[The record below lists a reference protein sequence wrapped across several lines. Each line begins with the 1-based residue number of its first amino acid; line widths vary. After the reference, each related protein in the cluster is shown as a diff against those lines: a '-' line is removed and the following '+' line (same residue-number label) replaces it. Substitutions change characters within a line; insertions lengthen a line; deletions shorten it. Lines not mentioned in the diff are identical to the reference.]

1 MSKFLVT
8 SVAPKQLKQHEYVID
23 YPNFYSEISSC
34 KLKKPKSEQI
44 TINYLREVVAAV
56 CQKYLGKDFDVLR
69 SINVSKF
76 VGAPYNTEKDVHDV
90 LIKIFENQCPEL
102 IHAYVQ
108 ACFKQRPSGTNLI
121 YYTGNPNFC
130 TKLLE
135 LGYEQIS
142 KKEFE
147 NLDKPKKIVGKPA
160 ISNEQANILNEDI
173 V

>member
-8 SVAPKQLKQHEYVID
+8 NIAPKQLKQNEYVISD
-23 YPNFYSEISSC
+23 PDFYSEIAEC
-34 KLKKPKSEQI
+34 KFKKPKSTQL
-44 TINYLREVVAAV
+44 TINYLREVIAAV

-76 VGAPYNTEKDVHDV
+76 VGAPCDTEKDVHDV

-102 IHAYVQ
+102 IHAYVHS
-108 ACFKQRPSGTNLI
+108 CFKQRPSGTNFI
-121 YYTGNPNFC
+121 YYIGNPKYC

-142 KKEFE
+142 KKEFD
-147 NLDKPKKIVGKPA
+147 NLDKPKKVVGKPA
-160 ISNEQANILNEDI
+160 ISNEEANILNED
-173 V
+173 VV